1 MKTELINETGF
12 ENKELI
18 AQMIRAAEYAAQTVT
33 GTDGLEVGLT
43 LTDPD
48 SIRELNRE
56 YRGVDT
62 VTDVLSFPLMEFEK
76 GAEGRVDP
84 EDEDAVDP
92 DTGLIMLGDIV
103 INMERVFSQAEEYGH
118 SPEREGCYLCVH
130 SVLHLLGY
138 DHETSPED
146 EADLFRRQREIM
158 HELGLPRGE
167 KNTQNLKNQ

>member
-33 GTDGLEVGLT
+33 GTDRLEVGLT

-56 YRGVDT
+56 YRGVDA

-118 SPEREGCYLCVH
+118 SPEREGLL
-130 SVLHLLGY
+130 SVRAFRAAPAGLGPY
-138 DHETSPED
+138 GAGGQKGDAAAGGK
-146 EADLFRRQREIM
+146 AD
-158 HELGLPRGE
+158 GGPGA
-167 KNTQNLKNQ
+167 